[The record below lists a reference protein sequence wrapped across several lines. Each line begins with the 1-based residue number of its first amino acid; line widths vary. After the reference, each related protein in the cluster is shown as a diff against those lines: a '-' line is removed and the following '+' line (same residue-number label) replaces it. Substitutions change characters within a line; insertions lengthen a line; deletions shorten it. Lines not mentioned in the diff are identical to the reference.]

1 MRNRNAVMASCNQ
14 RDSLS
19 NTIASSGLF
28 RAGGP
33 IIPLFKRKTAPQM
46 VAVVFG
52 GAPSGG
58 QRHNNLGLSVPFVK
72 HDAVV
77 LSHSVK
83 YFTLKPEFR

>member
-1 MRNRNAVMASCNQ
+1 VQSTRQ
-14 RDSLS
+14 SLKYHS
-19 NTIASSGLF
+19 KLWIVY
-28 RAGGP
+28 GGRP
-33 IIPLFKRKTAPQM
+33 IIPLFKRKTASQM

-77 LSHSVK
+77 LSRNVK
-83 YFTLKPEFR
+83 YFTLKPKFR